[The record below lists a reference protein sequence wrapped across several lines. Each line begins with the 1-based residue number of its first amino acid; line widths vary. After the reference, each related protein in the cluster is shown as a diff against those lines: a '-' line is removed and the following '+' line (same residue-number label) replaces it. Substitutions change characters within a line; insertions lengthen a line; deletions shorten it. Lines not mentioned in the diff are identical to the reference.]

1 MDSHFLD
8 DCGLEGHDHLY
19 NELDQFRQEY
29 LNTVSEKNGD
39 PLDLSDGSGRET
51 DFTVDE
57 TSSSGTQPNN
67 EGTTVD
73 QSSSDSD
80 DFVTP
85 VKLFLENGCG
95 CRYGKN
101 NSSCTISFSL
111 EELVEH
117 RMQCIELSSAELDLV
132 LLGALQSHMN
142 LSCNKKRYRMT
153 YYFRGV
159 QVCKETFLFVYCIGK
174 SRLENLKAHLKR
186 YGAVPRRHANTS
198 RLPKNVLEQTVLNRT
213 VTFIKNFATE
223 HGVSLPGRAPSFK
236 DLKVQLLPSSE
247 SKASIWRQY
256 KKVSEESNLTVVSY
270 AKFVALW
277 NTLTPYIIVMK
288 PASDLCSLCQLN
300 NTKINQNVN
309 VSEQEKLNCL
319 SDQETHL
326 HEAKTEREF
335 MKTNIAACK
344 ELLHGSG
351 INLLSGRPCRSFKGT
366 VHYSYDYAQQ
376 VHIPSNPQQPGPIYF
391 KTPRKCGL
399 FGICCEGIPRQVN
412 YLIDEAVN
420 GGKGANS
427 TISYVHDFFASHG
440 VGETDAQIN
449 ADNCGG
455 QNKNNFVIWY
465 YCWRILCG
473 MHDSILYSFLIAGH
487 TKFSP
492 DWCFGLIKQSFRR
505 CYVSSLFDL
514 MEAVDQSTVMG
525 VNISK
530 LCGLHD
536 GTVLVPVY
544 DWVKFLEPF
553 FKKIPGISKFHHF
566 RFTKEHPGVVFCR
579 LLSGSEEIEFHIL
592 KDPAVRPQNHLP
604 LPVVPLGLDE
614 DRKRYLY
621 REIREFCRPGTED
634 LVAPAP

>member
-1 MDSHFLD
+1 
-8 DCGLEGHDHLY
+8 
-19 NELDQFRQEY
+19 
-29 LNTVSEKNGD
+29 
-39 PLDLSDGSGRET
+39 
-51 DFTVDE
+51 
-57 TSSSGTQPNN
+57 
-67 EGTTVD
+67 
-73 QSSSDSD
+73 
-80 DFVTP
+80 
-85 VKLFLENGCG
+85 
-95 CRYGKN
+95 
-101 NSSCTISFSL
+101 
-111 EELVEH
+111 
-117 RMQCIELSSAELDLV
+117 
-132 LLGALQSHMN
+132 MN

-186 YGAVPRRHANTS
+186 YGAVLRRHTNTS

-213 VTFIKNFATE
+213 LTFIKNFANE
-223 HGVSLPGRAPSFK
+223 HGVSLPGRAPHFK

-247 SKASIWRQY
+247 SKDSIWRQY
-256 KKVSEESNLTVVSY
+256 KKVSEDSNLTVVSY
-270 AKFVALW
+270 AKFVVLW

-326 HEAKTEREF
+326 HEAKTEQEF

-420 GGKGANS
+420 VGKGANS
-427 TISYVHDFFASHG
+427 TISYVHDFFTSHG

-455 QNKNNFVIWY
+455 
-465 YCWRILCG
+465 
-473 MHDSILYSFLIAGH
+473 A
-487 TKFSP
+487 
-492 DWCFGLIKQSFRR
+492 KQ
-505 CYVSSLFDL
+505 
-514 MEAVDQSTVMG
+514 
-525 VNISK
+525 K
-530 LCGLHD
+530 
-536 GTVLVPVY
+536 
-544 DWVKFLEPF
+544 
-553 FKKIPGISKFHHF
+553 
-566 RFTKEHPGVVFCR
+566 
-579 LLSGSEEIEFHIL
+579 
-592 KDPAVRPQNHLP
+592 
-604 LPVVPLGLDE
+604 
-614 DRKRYLY
+614 
-621 REIREFCRPGTED
+621 
-634 LVAPAP
+634 